1 MSEPTKTITDICE
14 GCVKECSSGGLPGC
28 AEWRKRFIDNWN
40 RNICKCIKPKREH
53 FCYEHPDLVREGI
66 IWTGEPEPK
75 PRKEEP
81 MEQEPG
87 EPEEQKTGRYQ
98 EKICLFCGKPYPSK
112 NNNQRYCCPGCQ
124 QNAYYARAREKR
136 QKALE
141 ERHSVVCGGLIPPSR
156 KLGSLTCSKACCN
169 RLGIERTSAKRA
181 RERMK
186 RKHEMQV

>member
-81 MEQEPG
+81 MERNRGSRRNRKQADTRKRFACSAGSHTRPKTTTRDTAARGASRMRTMPG
-87 EPEEQKTGRYQ
+87 PEKN
-98 EKICLFCGKPYPSK
+98 GK
-112 NNNQRYCCPGCQ
+112 
-124 QNAYYARAREKR
+124 KR
-136 QKALE
+136 WKKDTAWY
-141 ERHSVVCGGLIPPSR
+141 VAV
-156 KLGSLTCSKACCN
+156 
-169 RLGIERTSAKRA
+169 
-181 RERMK
+181 
-186 RKHEMQV
+186 